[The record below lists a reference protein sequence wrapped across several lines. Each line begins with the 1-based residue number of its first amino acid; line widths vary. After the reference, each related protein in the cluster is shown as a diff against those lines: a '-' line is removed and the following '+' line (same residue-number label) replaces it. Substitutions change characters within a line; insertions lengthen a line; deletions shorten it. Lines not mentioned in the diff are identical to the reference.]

1 MSSLYE
7 IDRAL
12 IEVLENGFTLEC
24 VDMETGEIDE
34 AKVQEFLNNLPLER
48 DKKLEAYGCLIK
60 NLQAE
65 ADAIRA
71 EEKNLAARRQAK
83 EKRVEWLKNNIAASM
98 QAIGE
103 TKHETAKVVFTFR
116 KSVVVEVLD
125 DTKLPNK
132 YLTVKTTVAPD
143 KVALKNALKSGE
155 VIDGATLVEKSNLQ
169 IK

>member
-103 TKHETAKVVFTFR
+103 TKHETAKVVFSFR